1 MTDTGLFDVLGALH
15 GMDSPRTY
23 NRGSKTIDYILGT
36 EDIIRAV
43 RRGGMLKF
51 KDGIDSDHRGLWIDI
66 CILQAFRGDIHEIH
80 RTQAR
85 KVNTKQRKRCQKYR
99 AKYSELAKDNN
110 ILEEVQAFQP
120 DDPTQLT
127 QTEEDELNR
136 LNQAV
141 SDSLI
146 LSEKSL
152 PTIPT
157 YWWSE
162 TLHIRHQLV
171 KYWTLKLSATRI
183 ASNVQD
189 TLTKLEIEL
198 ADTDL
203 IQGDPERSIS
213 GQIRKA
219 YKLRREARNNSF
231 KLRQDFLEKLAEEEA
246 TRNDNSTKEKI
257 LRSMRRSEAQRRMY
271 KILNQYLK
279 PDDRAGITQIDIP
292 VESPDGNEKFK
303 RITIKEEMNEA
314 LLPHF
319 RKHFRQ
325 AEPTPFNQEP
335 LKSLI
340 GYTAETEFC
349 DKFCQGTADI
359 DGLDVD
365 DDVKIF
371 LHTLAPG
378 PDDPP
383 KVSATL
389 TRAQLM
395 NGFKIWPERTS
406 TSPEGRHLGLY
417 KSWIFKKKEAQPKE
431 DMPKNTFFDIIL
443 RLIQIAMLASV
454 PLRRWTTVHNIF
466 IRKDTDN
473 IKINRLR
480 VIHNKLDAEL
490 NLIRQEFVTRRIMK
504 NMEKHKKM
512 ANEQY
517 GRHSGRCAMDVVLL
531 KEFTIGIFHLKRC
544 NAAIIDCDAKA
555 CYDRI
560 LPALIALVYFQ
571 EAGLALHICSLF
583 ARSTLKMMKYF
594 MVTASGVSE
603 ECN

>member
-1 MTDTGLFDVLGALH
+1 MQKRQVDIFGFAETNVNWTPKLSNQAYQHGRGRFEHFKPVSSSSDDPTTGFRQPGRTFMATTGKFVGRVSEADTDKYGLGRWCYTCLLGRNDGKLYVVTAYRVSQESNSTGDSTAHKQQVRLLRKRKIENPKPKKQWGEDLVPIIKEWVAQESKVLLMVDANAPLSEVHFSKFMTDTGLFDVLGALH
-15 GMDSPRTY
+15 GMDSPCTY

-43 RRGGMLKF
+43 RRGVMLKF
-51 KDGIDSDHRGLWIDI
+51 KDGIDSDHQGLWIDI

-85 KVNTKQRKRCQKYR
+85 KVNTKQHKRCQKYR
-99 AKYSELAKDNN
+99 TKYSELAKANN

-120 DDPTQLT
+120 DDLTQLT

-136 LNQAV
+136 LDQAV

-162 TLHIRHQLV
+162 TLHIRHQIV
-171 KYWTLKLSATRI
+171 KYWKLKLSATRI

-203 IQGDPERSIS
+203 FQGDPERSIS

-231 KLRQDFLEKLAEEEA
+231 KLRQDYLEKLAEEEA
-246 TRNDNSTKEKI
+246 TRNNNSTKEKI

-279 PDDRAGITQIDIP
+279 SDDRAGITQIDIP

-303 RITIKEEMNEA
+303 RITIKELMNEA

-349 DKFCQGTADI
+349 DKFRQGTADI

-365 DDVKIF
+365 DDVK
-371 LHTLAPG
+371 
-378 PDDPP
+378 
-383 KVSATL
+383 K
-389 TRAQLM
+389 
-395 NGFKIWPERTS
+395 
-406 TSPEGRHLGLY
+406 
-417 KSWIFKKKEAQPKE
+417 
-431 DMPKNTFFDIIL
+431 
-443 RLIQIAMLASV
+443 ASY
-454 PLRRWTTVHNIF
+454 TH
-466 IRKDTDN
+466 
-473 IKINRLR
+473 
-480 VIHNKLDAEL
+480 
-490 NLIRQEFVTRRIMK
+490 
-504 NMEKHKKM
+504 
-512 ANEQY
+512 
-517 GRHSGRCAMDVVLL
+517 
-531 KEFTIGIFHLKRC
+531 
-544 NAAIIDCDAKA
+544 
-555 CYDRI
+555 
-560 LPALIALVYFQ
+560 
-571 EAGLALHICSLF
+571 
-583 ARSTLKMMKYF
+583 
-594 MVTASGVSE
+594 
-603 ECN
+603 